1 MEFRK
6 ITPDNV
12 WKIVKVRVAPEQ
24 EDFVASNGESLIEA
38 FAAREAG
45 FVALPF
51 GIYEGETPVGF
62 FMLGYG
68 RIGDE
73 EEPSVAEGNYCLW
86 RFLIGAEFQGKGY
99 GRRALEMILD
109 YIRTF
114 PVGKADA
121 VWLSY
126 EPENTRAKALYASF
140 GFEENG
146 ETDGNELVAVL
157 KL

>member
-51 GIYEGETPVGF
+51 GIYEGETPIGF
-62 FMLGYG
+62 FMLGCG

-73 EEPSVAEGNYCLW
+73 DEPSVAEGNYCLW
-86 RFLIGAEFQGKGY
+86 RFLIGAEYQGKGY
-99 GRRALEMILD
+99 GRKALAMILD

-126 EPENTRAKALYASF
+126 EPENTRAKALYHSF

-146 ETDGNELVAVL
+146 ETDGDELVAVL

>member
-51 GIYEGETPVGF
+51 GIYEGETPIGF

-73 EEPSVAEGNYCLW
+73 EEPSVAKGNYCLW
-86 RFLIGAEFQGKGY
+86 RFLIGAEYQGKGY
-99 GRRALEMILD
+99 GRKALAMILD

-126 EPENTRAKALYASF
+126 EPENTRAKALYHSF

-146 ETDGNELVAVL
+146 ETDGDELVAVL